1 MRKERIPDLISEI
14 KDEIDLI
21 AVLVSDIKETSREMP
36 VSGKKK
42 RVYEESLA
50 LKMHNFYTGC
60 ERIFQKIADDING
73 GVPQSVDWH
82 KRLLRSMSLEIE
94 KIRPPVISKKTAKAL
109 EEYLAFRHV
118 VRNIYGF
125 EIDSEKLKGLVESL
139 YGTYRKLKNDV
150 GIFIDF
156 LRKLTSLPS

>member
-14 KDEIDLI
+14 KDELNHIET
-21 AVLVSDIKETSREMP
+21 LVRDIREVSSEIPKSR
-36 VSGKKK
+36 GKR

-50 LKMHNFYTGC
+50 LKLHNFYTGC

-73 GVPQSVDWH
+73 SVPRSIDWH
-82 KRLLRSMSLEIE
+82 KRLLKSMSLEIE
-94 KIRPPVISKKTAKAL
+94 KIRPSVISKETAKTL

-125 EIDSEKLKGLVESL
+125 EIDSERLHRLIEKL
-139 YGTYRKLKNDV
+139 YGVNERFKKELN
-150 GIFIDF
+150 IFLDF
-156 LRKLTSLPS
+156 LRKLIK

>member
-14 KDEIDLI
+14 KDELNHIET
-21 AVLVSDIKETSREMP
+21 LVRDIREVSSEIPKSRR
-36 VSGKKK
+36 KQ

-50 LKMHNFYTGC
+50 LKLHNFYTGC

-73 GVPQSVDWH
+73 SVPRSVDWN

-94 KIRPPVISKKTAKAL
+94 KVRPSIISKETAKTL

-125 EIDSEKLKGLVESL
+125 EIDSERLHRLIEKL
-139 YGTYRKLKNDV
+139 YGVHERFKKELN
-150 GIFIDF
+150 IFLDF
-156 LRKLTSLPS
+156 LRRLIK